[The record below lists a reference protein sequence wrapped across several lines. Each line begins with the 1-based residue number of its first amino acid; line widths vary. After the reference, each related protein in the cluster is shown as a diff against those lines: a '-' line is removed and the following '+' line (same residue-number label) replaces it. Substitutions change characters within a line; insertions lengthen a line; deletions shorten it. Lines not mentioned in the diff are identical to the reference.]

1 MAGAI
6 MNHSLKIYKK
16 QIDKTLK
23 SDGLTTAQKSRII
36 LGILEAEIIAKEY
49 FIKERN
55 QLLKKAK

>member
-1 MAGAI
+1 

-36 LGILEAEIIAKEY
+36 LGILEAEIIAKEH